1 MTKVYSQGLFI
12 RSVLCEPG
20 FVHVDYSIGF
30 TVTRFVSSTVQVYV
44 IFLFAPMIS

>member
-20 FVHVDYSIGF
+20 FMHVDYSIGF
-30 TVTRFVSSTVQVYV
+30 TVTRFVSSTVQVLYM
-44 IFLFAPMIS
+44 FYFCLLR